1 MTGTHSTHIP
11 ETAEG
16 TIYQNIER
24 SDSLPGDHRG
34 GNFSRQKENDQLKG
48 THKVE
53 ITEGRNVSG
62 HRKKATGHG
71 ILTKLTILCYCN
83 RDGCSMYVSSSS
95 GEEKTKAMFSKRM
108 RTCEGG
114 LRR

>member
-24 SDSLPGDHRG
+24 SDSLSGDHRG

-83 RDGCSMYVSSSS
+83 RDGSVDVAKHSYYNSTRL
-95 GEEKTKAMFSKRM
+95 GENSVIKPS
-108 RTCEGG
+108 
-114 LRR
+114 